1 MANLIF
7 VESSGVFSFL
17 VAEVKYDGQ
26 LSATAYIILA
36 VFLLG
41 ITGGLAWCFYRA
53 LTAAGKA
60 EGPQKPDEIGD
71 ENQQEG

>member
-7 VESSGVFSFL
+7 IESSGVFSFL

-36 VFLLG
+36 LFLLG
-41 ITGGLAWCFYRA
+41 ITGGLAWCFY
-53 LTAAGKA
+53 G
-60 EGPQKPDEIGD
+60 
-71 ENQQEG
+71 